1 MAAVV
6 DPSHNIITMVLAD
19 WPHKQDLLLFIR
31 MFREGHG
38 VRISTKGTKQEV
50 ALRIADKLGDFE
62 KLGDT
67 EAWEAAYGAWTDL
80 KYVRF
85 PGFKR
90 DE

>member
-6 DPSHNIITMVLAD
+6 DPSHNTGRTSRISCC
-19 WPHKQDLLLFIR
+19 FR